1 MNLFDSILQKASPI
15 QNPVQNFM
23 SGFTPSPDIF
33 TGKTT
38 SEKIASW
45 EIKTTPIAKD
55 KVDAMFWKKQP
66 SALSSF
72 DPNTSIIEPMLRPVE
87 TGINKV
93 IGGTTSFIKSGQ
105 EELASRKTARQNE
118 TEKKINDTVDE
129 LAWQGYTQEQIM
141 SVFDD
146 LNKEGFFKDKPWVI
160 EWMSQRL
167 FGSLQWGVNRVQEA
181 QTAPYST
188 AEKSLATWV
197 AIPSTLVSA
206 PFNALFGGAIESG
219 MDKLPDEAKQKIA
232 EASQAYD
239 LWSQQNP
246 RAAFN
251 VKTTWDIAT
260 IAPITKT
267 WQNIIKA
274 PAEKLA
280 QTVVDTTESIKSIP
294 SKLFRNEEVNI
305 VKKLWQET
313 TQWVVWGK
321 KVLVPVPQKWIIE
334 KATLG
339 IWRESNPK
347 VLAWRAL
354 TPSYAGKTNKQ
365 ILATTWDVEKN
376 VRTFYE
382 GVRKWEFK
390 WDISTLENAANSVI
404 QNLDDIGGKIWGAI
418 KDSTWKVPYN
428 KSIRD
433 EMKTIL
439 SDSIEKRWWA
449 YKILKNFYEDTAD
462 IWGLSIQKAFK
473 AKKIYQAEIWK
484 LIKSGDVWTDAYSTL
499 VKWVQQLNDSIDES
513 ILKSMKWP
521 KFAKWKK
528 QYASLKKIAT
538 DISKSAAVEWRR
550 SPQTFVEQ
558 LWTLNAI
565 IEWVSN
571 PLSTARNLF
580 AKEIGELNTRGGAW
594 KELIKI
600 YDTKAIKAKSKIL
613 QPK

>member
-72 DPNTSIIEPMLRPVE
+72 DPNTSIIEPMLRPIE

-93 IGGTTSFIKSGQ
+93 ISGTTSFIKSGQ
-105 EELASRKTARQNE
+105 EELASRKTTRQNE

-141 SVFDD
+141 SVLDD

-188 AEKSLATWV
+188 AEKSIATWV

-239 LWSQQNP
+239 LWAQQNP

-251 VKTTWDIAT
+251 VKTAWDIAT
-260 IAPITKT
+260 IAPTSAEVRRIVTKPITELWNVIKKEAPSVIKKPFNAVRDKVIPKDI
-267 WQNIIKA
+267 NIPEWLSKA
-274 PAEKLA
+274 EQDALREISPKDLTPTELEKA
-280 QTVVDTTESIKSIP
+280 KISWKV
-294 SKLFRNEEVNI
+294 
-305 VKKLWQET
+305 ET
-313 TQWVVWGK
+313 G
-321 KVLVPVPQKWIIE
+321 KWITGEKYTYNPDAQDLEIAKTASPYIKKGASTSENVKNINKAIE
-334 KATLG
+334 EEAKTLESS
-339 IWRESNPK
+339 IASSNPIIPKRNIAYHIKNAVSDMMEHPEMVGDNLKIAQNLINKYKAIIEEEWGTALWILRSRKRFDQYVSSKKPK
-347 VLAWRAL
+347 VFDASKVDVYSNAVRAIRDRSNEL
-354 TPSYAGKTNKQ
+354 LDSM
-365 ILATTWDVEKN
+365 VKN
-376 VRTFYE
+376 VSAKKSLKKQHLLYKARDMIAWN
-382 GVRKWEFK
+382 K
-390 WDISTLENAANSVI
+390 DISTL
-404 QNLDDIGGKIWGAI
+404 
-418 KDSTWKVPYN
+418 WKV
-428 KSIRD
+428 
-433 EMKTIL
+433 
-439 SDSIEKRWWA
+439 
-449 YKILKNFYEDTAD
+449 LKNPVVRT
-462 IWGLSIQKAFK
+462 IWA
-473 AKKIYQAEIWK
+473 WV
-484 LIKSGDVWTDAYSTL
+484 VW
-499 VKWVQQLNDSIDES
+499 
-513 ILKSMKWP
+513 
-521 KFAKWKK
+521 
-528 QYASLKKIAT
+528 AT
-538 DISKSAAVEWRR
+538 W
-550 SPQTFVEQ
+550 
-558 LWTLNAI
+558 
-565 IEWVSN
+565 
-571 PLSTARNLF
+571 
-580 AKEIGELNTRGGAW
+580 
-594 KELIKI
+594 
-600 YDTKAIKAKSKIL
+600 YDLLTK
-613 QPK
+613 